1 MTPPELE
8 RLLAPRSIA
17 MVGASNKPSI
27 GGWVFSNLRRFAGPV
42 YPVNPRE
49 EEVQGVK
56 AVASVTDLPEA
67 ADLVVVVVPA
77 AFVPGVIEECGA
89 KGVGGAVVITSGFS
103 ETGAEGEKLQDELS
117 AAVARSGVRVIGP
130 NCIGY
135 MNLHD
140 MVMANFA
147 LSPDVPLPLPGPVA
161 LVSQSGGF
169 GSYIANKALLSGLKL
184 GWFVSTG
191 NEADVNIAA
200 VLRFLVERTDTGVL
214 LAFSETL
221 RDPDVFV
228 DAACRAAEL
237 DKPMVVLKAGRSEE
251 AARAAMSHTASLVGS
266 AAAFDAVCRQYGVY
280 VVSTMEE
287 MLDLGLIFQDG
298 RRVRDRRV
306 GIMTSSGGA
315 GVLLADA
322 CSRAGLEVPMLPASE
337 QEAMLAMM
345 PSPFYGSTANPVDT
359 TAQVVSSPATYAQV
373 LDALG
378 QSGVVDMVIPVTWA
392 MKSPTNDAIVDF
404 YRRSGKPVAITSTAW
419 LDDFQEAG
427 VPTYTDPQRAA
438 NALGAVVT
446 QSLRT
451 FHPTPPSSWTSDAA
465 RHAEA
470 SAIIAGVAGH
480 RSLLESTSKQLLAA
494 YGVPVTREDLVHS
507 ADEAVAAANRL
518 GGAVALKVMSYDL
531 PHKTEAGAI
540 RLGLQG
546 DDAVRAAYDDMLA
559 EVGRKAPNAAI
570 DGVLVQEMVPGRI
583 ELTCGLQ
590 RDSLF
595 GPIVAV
601 GLGGVAVEILAET
614 ALLRPP
620 FGEQEVRGALAE
632 LARGRLVSGGR
643 GLDAAEQHAVVQVAI
658 GVGDLALDLPKVS
671 EIDVNPIRV
680 ADGAV
685 RAADALVV
693 MEAGDA

>member
-1 MTPPELE
+1 
-8 RLLAPRSIA
+8 
-17 MVGASNKPSI
+17 
-27 GGWVFSNLRRFAGPV
+27 
-42 YPVNPRE
+42 
-49 EEVQGVK
+49 
-56 AVASVTDLPEA
+56 
-67 ADLVVVVVPA
+67 
-77 AFVPGVIEECGA
+77 
-89 KGVGGAVVITSGFS
+89 
-103 ETGAEGEKLQDELS
+103 
-117 AAVARSGVRVIGP
+117 
-130 NCIGY
+130 
-135 MNLHD
+135 
-140 MVMANFA
+140 
-147 LSPDVPLPLPGPVA
+147 
-161 LVSQSGGF
+161 
-169 GSYIANKALLSGLKL
+169 
-184 GWFVSTG
+184 
-191 NEADVNIAA
+191 
-200 VLRFLVERTDTGVL
+200 
-214 LAFSETL
+214 
-221 RDPDVFV
+221 
-228 DAACRAAEL
+228 
-237 DKPMVVLKAGRSEE
+237 
-251 AARAAMSHTASLVGS
+251 
-266 AAAFDAVCRQYGVY
+266 
-280 VVSTMEE
+280 MEE